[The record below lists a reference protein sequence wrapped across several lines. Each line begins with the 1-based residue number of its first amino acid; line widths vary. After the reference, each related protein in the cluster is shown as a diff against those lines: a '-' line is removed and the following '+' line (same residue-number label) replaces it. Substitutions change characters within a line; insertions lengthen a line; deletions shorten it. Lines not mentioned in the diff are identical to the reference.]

1 MRRILLLV
9 ALAAGVAVVAIPSA
23 GALTF
28 PDDICPVRAGTVI
41 RVCPQGETGKF
52 YSYQLKG
59 RDGTGCTP
67 YVKFRMLNSALPPG
81 LSLSSDGLIS
91 GTPTQ
96 AGTWDFWISM
106 QDDKGAVSWCNDDE
120 STEREFEMT
129 IVQGLNIVQRQSSL
143 PPAQLGT
150 AYSFQFT
157 ATGGTPTWA
166 VSSGALPAGIN
177 LDANSGKLSGT
188 PTAIGDSTF
197 KITATAGS
205 RTDTQ
210 TYSMSVVAPL
220 KITKSSTVAE
230 AGIAFTL
237 TPTAT
242 GGKAGYTW
250 TLTGTLPTGLTLD
263 PATGSI
269 SGTPTVPGSTPL
281 TLTVKDTL
289 GLQTTVAFK
298 LVVVQHIALVRES
311 LPQGT
316 VGTNFGWRFAVT
328 GGVRPRRFALIGGRQ
343 LPAGLKLDRV
353 RGRITGTPR
362 KAGTFRIR
370 LQVTDKL
377 GGQSSVGFVL
387 KVVK

>member
-1 MRRILLLV
+1 MRRILLLA

-28 PDDICPVRAGTVI
+28 PDDICPVKTGTVI
-41 RVCPQGETGKF
+41 RVCPQGETGKP

-67 YVKFRMLNSALPPG
+67 YVSFRLLNSALPPG
-81 LSLSSDGLIS
+81 LFLSSSGLIS

-106 QDDKGAVSWCNDDE
+106 QDEKGAVDWCNDDE
-120 STEREFEMT
+120 STERQFEMT

-143 PPAQLGT
+143 PPAQLGA

-157 ATGGTPTWA
+157 ATGGTPTWS
-166 VSSGALPAGIN
+166 VSSGTVPAGLT
-177 LDANSGKLSGT
+177 LDANSGLLSGT
-188 PTAIGDSTF
+188 PTAIGDATF
-197 KITATAGS
+197 KVTATAGS

-210 TYSMSVVAPL
+210 TYSMSVVQPL
-220 KITKSSTVAE
+220 KIAKGSTVAE
-230 AGIAFTL
+230 AGIPFTL

-263 PATGSI
+263 PATGTI
-269 SGTPTVPGSTPL
+269 SGTPTVPGSAPL
-281 TLTVKDTL
+281 TLAVKDTL
-289 GLQTTVAFK
+289 GLQTTVAFN

-316 VGTNFGWRFAVT
+316 VGRKYAWRFAVT
-328 GGVRPRRFALIGGRQ
+328 GGVRPRKFALVGLRK
-343 LPAGLKLDRV
+343 LPAGLKLDTV

-362 KAGTFRIR
+362 KAGSFRIR